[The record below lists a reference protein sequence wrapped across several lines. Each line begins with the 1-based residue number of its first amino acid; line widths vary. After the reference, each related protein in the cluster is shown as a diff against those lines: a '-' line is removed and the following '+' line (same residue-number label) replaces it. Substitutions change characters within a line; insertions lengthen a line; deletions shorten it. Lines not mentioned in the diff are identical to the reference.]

1 MNDRNS
7 LRPFRLRPIAKLRS
21 PVIAV
26 QQPPLTASLSTAL
39 SLALSLPLALHSL
52 PQLSLPLSASL
63 SLIFFFFLRSHS
75 LPHSLFLS
83 FTYLMSFNR
92 TALALAMSLRKCQAN
107 LFHANFLKCHR
118 YENVRVIP
126 SSFFFFSGQSTSC
139 SSCGKNNYCRYR
151 RSISFVTVS
160 DVSPSKLL
168 ICPPN
173 SPKPKDSQFALMN
186 YEKKKQ
192 QVLTFKKLE
201 L

>member
-118 YENVRVIP
+118 YENVRIIP
-126 SSFFFFSGQSTSC
+126 SSFFFFFQAEAHPVVPVGKTIIVVIVAVFH
-139 SSCGKNNYCRYR
+139 SSQFPMCRHQNC
-151 RSISFVTVS
+151 SFVRPTVQ
-160 DVSPSKLL
+160 
-168 ICPPN
+168 N
-173 SPKPKDSQFALMN
+173 PKTLNLRS
-186 YEKKKQ
+186 
-192 QVLTFKKLE
+192 
-201 L
+201 

>member
-92 TALALAMSLRKCQAN
+92 TTLALAMSLRKCQAN
-107 LFHANFLKCHR
+107 RFHAKLPDRQLYLALAGVHAAHLHLPLHLQLR
-118 YENVRVIP
+118 AHLQHHVPRV
-126 SSFFFFSGQSTSC
+126 STH
-139 SSCGKNNYCRYR
+139 
-151 RSISFVTVS
+151 
-160 DVSPSKLL
+160 LL
-168 ICPPN
+168 
-173 SPKPKDSQFALMN
+173 L
-186 YEKKKQ
+186 
-192 QVLTFKKLE
+192 L
-201 L
+201 